1 MGSQS
6 HSVRSEKSDL
16 TYKKLPDSV
25 LFWTALSVHLTI
37 ILFSILI
44 KDVAMVFEFSGT
56 CGYSLLTYF
65 FPAIGYQMAKF
76 RFGTTET
83 NK

>member
-25 LFWTALSVHLTI
+25 LWWTALSVHLI
-37 ILFSILI
+37 IIFFAIMI
-44 KDVAMVFEFSGT
+44 KDVAMVFEFAGT
-56 CGYSLLTYF
+56 CGYSLITYF
-65 FPAIGYQMAKF
+65 FPAIGY
-76 RFGTTET
+76 
-83 NK
+83 